1 MFYRKSYNKVRDKDK
16 QRRIMGWLKGRPN
29 TIKVK
34 QSLFDNWVKPFL
46 KSDGSDLDTAVQH
59 WENNLEPNTTKS
71 LLYIAKAWVKD
82 EKGID
87 LDVRDHISRV
97 SRSKQENPVLTLTR
111 EEIVK
116 LKATCEAEDE
126 DMYLALML
134 ALCTGMRR
142 GEVFGLQW
150 QDIDLIKGRLTVSRS
165 YDGPTKTGKSR
176 LVPVSSEL
184 EELLLARC
192 PLKSYNRSSRLV
204 CVTFD
209 PNPRLRRMA
218 RKAGIREDFTFHT
231 LRHTFATLALEAG
244 RSPKL
249 VSTTLG
255 HASLATT
262 LNIYWNSSGESLDL
276 GFLDE

>member
-1 MFYRKSYNKVRDKDK
+1 
-16 QRRIMGWLKGRPN
+16 MGWLKGRPN

-46 KSDGSDLDTAVQH
+46 KSDGSDLDVAVQH

-87 LDVRDHISRV
+87 LDVRDHIARV

-111 EEIVK
+111 EEIIK
-116 LKATCEAEDE
+116 LKATCKAEDE

-150 QDIDLIKGRLTVSRS
+150 QDIDLLKGRLTVSRS
-165 YDGPTKTGKSR
+165 YSGPTKTGKSR
-176 LVPVSSEL
+176 LVPISSEL
-184 EELLLARC
+184 EEELVARC
-192 PLKSYNRSSRLV
+192 PVKSYNRSEKLV

>member
-1 MFYRKSYNKVRDKDK
+1 
-16 QRRIMGWLKGRPN
+16 
-29 TIKVK
+29 
-34 QSLFDNWVKPFL
+34 
-46 KSDGSDLDTAVQH
+46 
-59 WENNLEPNTTKS
+59 
-71 LLYIAKAWVKD
+71 
-82 EKGID
+82 
-87 LDVRDHISRV
+87 V

-116 LKATCEAEDE
+116 LKATCEAEDQ

-150 QDIDLIKGRLTVSRS
+150 QDVDLIKGRLTVSRS
-165 YDGPTKTGKSR
+165 YKGPTKTGKSR
-176 LVPVSSEL
+176 IIPISSEL
-184 EELLLARC
+184 EEILLAIC
-192 PLKSYNRSSRLV
+192 PIKSYNRSKKLV
-204 CVTFD
+204 VVTFD

-218 RKAGIREDFTFHT
+218 RMAGIREDFTFHT

-249 VSTTLG
+249 VSLVLG

-262 LNIYWNSSGESLDL
+262 LSIYWNTCGETLDME
-276 GFLDE
+276 FLDE

>member
-1 MFYRKSYNKVRDKDK
+1 
-16 QRRIMGWLKGRPN
+16 MGWIKGRPN

-34 QSLFDNWVKPFL
+34 QSLFKNWVEPFL
-46 KSDGSDLDTAVQH
+46 KPDGSDLDAACQL
-59 WENNLEPNTTKS
+59 WEATLEPSTTKS
-71 LLYIAKAWVKD
+71 LLYIAKAWVKY

-87 LDVRDHISRV
+87 LDVRDHITRV

-111 EEIVK
+111 EEITS
-116 LKATCEAEDE
+116 LKATCKAEDE
-126 DMYLALML
+126 NMYLALML

-150 QDIDLIKGRLTVSRS
+150 QDVDLIKGRLTVSRS
-165 YDGPTKTGKSR
+165 YTGPTKTGKSR
-176 LVPVSSEL
+176 IIPISSEL
-184 EELLLARC
+184 EELLLALC
-192 PLKSYNRSSRLV
+192 PLKSYNRSESLV
-204 CVTFD
+204 CVSFD

-218 RKAGIREDFTFHT
+218 KMAGIREDFTFHT